1 MTLERHINN
10 LNQALL
16 EKQPKTFNPS
26 WIIKHVPSTY
36 QYFFRNVRSEVDEID
51 WDTITHSL
59 DREFQKRWTRKR
71 GIKILKEYEDKD
83 ELNLVLN
90 KYKDKLYTFIAPLD
104 EKDRDIRNRIVIALV
119 RLAQKGNILARN
131 ELIKW
136 VTFIVEVWLEKYYQI
151 FKWKGYPD
159 EVEDK
164 IKGCIRCYRY
174 TGSFVGYLFKTLEFS
189 ARGKPPQCSTND
201 SFMDGE
207 RERIDFIVQE
217 AEEDRYKYSSY

>member
-1 MTLERHINN
+1 MLFDEVIKSLNQTLE
-10 LNQALL
+10 
-16 EKQPKTFNPS
+16 EKQPTNFSPT
-26 WIIKHVPSTY
+26 WIYQNVPRVYHYIWKNIRTE
-36 QYFFRNVRSEVDEID
+36 NDEID
-51 WDTITHSL
+51 WDTVTHSL
-59 DREFQKRWTRKR
+59 DKPLQKRWVRYRYK
-71 GIKILKEYEDKD
+71 KPKKEYEDQD
-83 ELNLVLN
+83 ELNLVLS

-104 EKDRDIRNRIVIALV
+104 DKDREIRNRIVIALV
-119 RLAQKGNILARN
+119 RIAQRGNVLARN

-136 VTFIVEVWLEKYYQI
+136 VTYIVEVWLEKYYQI

-201 SFMDGE
+201 SFLDGE
-207 RERIDFIVQE
+207 GERIDFIVQE
-217 AEEDRYKYSSY
+217 TEEDRYKYSSY

>member
-1 MTLERHINN
+1 MTLDRHIKT
-10 LNQALL
+10 LNEVIL
-16 EKQPKTFNPS
+16 EKQPLNFSPTWIYQNAPS
-26 WIIKHVPSTY
+26 VYRYIWKNIRT
-36 QYFFRNVRSEVDEID
+36 ETDEID
-51 WDTITHSL
+51 WDTVTHSL
-59 DREFQKRWTRKR
+59 DKPLQKRWVRYRHKKPR
-71 GIKILKEYEDKD
+71 KEYENPD

-90 KYKDKLYTFIAPLD
+90 KYKDKLYTFIAPQD
-104 EKDRDIRNRIVIALV
+104 ETDREVRNRIIIAMV
-119 RLAQKGNILARN
+119 RIAQKGNILARN

-136 VTFIVEVWLEKYYQI
+136 IIYIVEGWLEKHYQI

-201 SFMDGE
+201 SLFDGE
-207 RERIDFIVQE
+207 SERIDFIVQE
-217 AEEDRYKYSSY
+217 TERYKYSSY